1 MEEIIAFL
9 QKNQKELSEKYTE
22 LEDLQGE
29 MPNAYGIR
37 QDGLQRIDEANEHYR
52 IAIYNLELAMGLEKK
67 VV

>member
-29 MPNAYGIR
+29 MPMALFKTACNGLMKRTSIT
-37 QDGLQRIDEANEHYR
+37 GLQFTIWN
-52 IAIYNLELAMGLEKK
+52 
-67 VV
+67 